1 MQVTFFLAGEITQV
15 KESIP
20 WVCCASGNVLNI
32 LCKSRQRRR
41 WIDSVIFNMSTI
53 GHNEPEPNH
62 FKILAAWHRKELKIL
77 LWNWCGAW
85 RQAIDKMPLLIPTRA
100 YFCWNIAFSYWSIRL
115 STACVHHVMVLFE
128 LLKACSLHYTEWWS
142 FFRVLFCLSPLS
154 YVDQVNHNH

>member
-1 MQVTFFLAGEITQV
+1 
-15 KESIP
+15 
-20 WVCCASGNVLNI
+20 
-32 LCKSRQRRR
+32 
-41 WIDSVIFNMSTI
+41 MSTI

-128 LLKACSLHYTEWWS
+128 LLKACSLHYTIWWS
-142 FFRVLFCLSPLS
+142 FLEYCFVWVHCRMWTKSTTTTNWLFNGNNHRLYGFSKQVVPATSASLSLWCS
-154 YVDQVNHNH
+154 YSYLR